1 MIMNAQDKRLDDLLG
16 ELEQILPNCLT
27 LRGIAYF
34 GGHWEMGCRPV
45 SRRYVCRNVPLMI
58 QGLALT
64 EAIDWGEAMRGG
76 LLEIMFEIGVLVN
89 DCD

>member
-1 MIMNAQDKRLDDLLG
+1 MNAQDKKLDGLLG
-16 ELEQILPNCLT
+16 ELDQILPNFLT

-34 GGHWEMGCRPV
+34 GGHWEVDCRPV
-45 SRRYVCRNVPLMI
+45 SRKYVCINIPLMI

-64 EAIDWGEAMRGG
+64 EVIDWGEAVRGG
-76 LLEIMFEIGVLVN
+76 LLEIMLEIGVIAR